1 MLLTAE
7 QEAHAKSLKE
17 LLGQAQS
24 ASGEARALL
33 LKEAAE
39 VASELRLSFPRSEDD
54 PTPDVGGRSFAY
66 QSVIRDVFAALEA
79 DTPLRNAFRYHMNN
93 VMKRRVD
100 PELLREYG
108 IDVRTRLEQMEDQ
121 RRAQQAAAAAGRAI
135 RSTLPADEQLRTLAQ
150 AQAMLSTVDIE
161 GLAELEGAHR
171 DDAAQIADTIIT
183 LAQRALRV
191 TE

>member
-183 LAQRALRV
+183 LAQRVLRV